1 MRKAILAV
9 VFCSLTLLAADVTG
23 TWSGTVKIKRD
34 GADQNDSAYLILK
47 QEGSTITGSVGGH
60 ADDLHPFENGKI
72 QGDQITFEVPA
83 NNGSYKVSLKLQ
95 EGGETLTGEVRRE
108 RDGNVFIAQ
117 VEVKRN
123 K

>member
-9 VFCSLTLLAADVTG
+9 VFCNLTLLAADVTG
-23 TWSGTVKIKRD
+23 TWSGTVKVKRD
-34 GADQNDSAYLILK
+34 GADQNESAYLILK
-47 QEGSTITGSVGGH
+47 QEGSTVTGSAGGR
-60 ADDLHPFENGKI
+60 ADDQRPLENGKI

-83 NNGSYKVSLKLQ
+83 DNGTYKVSLKLQ
-95 EGGETLTGEVRRE
+95 EDGETLTGEVRRE
-108 RDGNVFIAQ
+108 RDGNVLIAQ